1 MFPVTFI
8 TIEKAKFP
16 LGQVVITATAAALLD
31 SPAVTES
38 LRRHANGDW
47 GDICPEDAALNDLA
61 LKDGSRLL
69 SVYGNGDRRFWII
82 TEADRSATTVLLPSD
97 Y

>member
-1 MFPVTFI
+1 MHIVNI
-8 TIEKAKFP
+8 TAIEKAKFL
-16 LGQVVITATAAALLD
+16 LGQVVITTNATYVLD
-31 SPAVTES
+31 SPAVSEG

-61 LKDGSRLL
+61 LKDGSRLM
-69 SVYGNGDRRFWII
+69 SVYGTGERKFWII
-82 TEADRSATTVLLPSD
+82 TEADRSSTTVLMPSD